1 MNEKDT
7 HPELI
12 RRYLDG
18 TATAEETQTLEALIL
33 RDTAL
38 RREFLRYAHL
48 DAALAGNL
56 RSTLI
61 GGVLPSARQ
70 TAQASVK
77 PRSRW
82 LQWRP
87 LAAAAAGIVFGML
100 CTSVAFGYLMPALS
114 RSRQIWTESFE
125 SGVARTK
132 PGLPKE
138 AGAWCGDVA
147 EVVAAN
153 EQMPAKSGS
162 KMLRFVSATYPG
174 ENSPHSVW
182 GDVYR
187 LVDVRGMVDG
197 DSAVARLTAH
207 FAQAAPSSS
216 EAYRCSVAVIALDEM
231 PSAHTLTEIR
241 SAGAASS
248 TRTMALP
255 ADSQW
260 HTLDTDVAV
269 SRQTQFLFV
278 HLAVFLKSPQV
289 AEGVLEFRAHFL
301 DDVKIDLHY
310 PAQH

>member
-1 MNEKDT
+1 MNAPRLE
-7 HPELI
+7 ELLI
-12 RRYLDG
+12 AWEENSL
-18 TATAEETQTLEALIL
+18 TAE
-33 RDTAL
+33 
-38 RREFLRYAHL
+38 
-48 DAALAGNL
+48 ALAEL
-56 RSTLI
+56 KHLLATEPQARRRLVEA
-61 GGVLPSARQ
+61 GVSQSVAESRVQAWKALEPVGQMPSGDVRR
-70 TAQASVK
+70 K
-77 PRSRW
+77 PSGFSW
-82 LQWRP
+82 LSWRP

-260 HTLDTDVAV
+260 HALATDVAV
-269 SRQTQFLFV
+269 SKQTQFLFV

>member
-1 MNEKDT
+1 MNSDP
-7 HPELI
+7 HRLHH
-12 RRYLDG
+12 LFGAHSDG
-18 TATAEETQTLEALIL
+18 TITPEEHAELQEC
-33 RDTAL
+33 
-38 RREFLRYAHL
+38 
-48 DAALAGNL
+48 L
-56 RSTLI
+56 RSDA
-61 GGVLPSARQ
+61 SARRLWFAHQ
-70 TAQASVK
+70 DIDDGLHDLAHVPTANPLTIAK
-77 PRSRW
+77 PTRW
-82 LQWRP
+82 LSWRP
-87 LAAAAAGIVFGML
+87 LAAAAAGIEFGML
-100 CTSVAFGYLMPALS
+100 CASVAFGYLMPALS

-187 LVDVRGMVDG
+187 LVDVRGMVDN

-216 EAYRCSVAVIALDEM
+216 EVYRCSVAVIALDEM